1 MDGSST
7 EFGHKAARQL
17 IEAKDHEWPQ
27 YVDRLRR
34 DKKLSVVTRQLNQ
47 LLDHLEHRQLAID
60 AFKRIGLWH
69 EDLVM
74 PRRMAASE
82 FGREVESN
90 VPGDNVLGDEVS
102 TQVRLRDEMR
112 HLLEIDEP
120 MAAAGA
126 ELSGLHI
133 KSETEEALERATR
146 LESPAKK

>member
-1 MDGSST
+1 MDGSDT

-69 EDLVM
+69 EDVVM

-90 VPGDNVLGDEVS
+90 VPGDEVS

-120 MAAAGA
+120 LAAAGA

-146 LESPAKK
+146 RETPVKK